1 MESDTDFTGGEDAPV
16 VAGFASFGLDPRL
29 VAAIE
34 SMGFDEP
41 TPIQREA
48 IPTLLAG
55 HDVLGRARTGSG
67 KTAAFGLPLLERVKS
82 GGRQVRA
89 LVLAPT
95 RELALQVTGA
105 MQDFAQK
112 LPIRLVTVYG
122 GAAYGPQLSAL
133 RDGVSV
139 VVGTPGRV
147 LDYMDRGALDLSQLD
162 MLVLDEA
169 DEMLRMGFID
179 DVERVLQAAP
189 ATCQIAL
196 FSATMPDPIRRVANK
211 HLKNPV
217 EVQVESSALSVG
229 HIEQRY
235 VVVPQAHKA
244 EALARVLAAKTEGTT
259 IVFARTRAGAAEASD
274 ALANRGLPVDALH
287 GDLNQGARER
297 VIGRLR
303 AGRLG
308 IVVATDVAARGLDI
322 DHVTHVINLDLPP
335 RAEEYVHRIG
345 RTGRAGREGH
355 AISFVTPSEESRL
368 RTFQRMLKVTIAPMD
383 VPSDAA
389 IARARKARLRAQ
401 LVEIANGELPPEVS
415 AFVDDLGTEMEP
427 TKVAAALLA
436 LVAEARG
443 LDLQEGSD
451 QPPHWARR
459 FAERRAR
466 EQAPRENQSRRGR
479 HEEMDEPRAARPRG
493 PAVDGDE
500 LELVFAVGRARGV
513 RAQDLVGAIAN
524 EADVPG
530 SAIGKI
536 SIVERAS
543 FVRVPRSVAEHLLK
557 HHPMLIIRGKPVRL
571 DLARGEGASR
581 DRRDDDRPRR
591 DGGFEE
597 RPRGPRPPRD
607 GDAEDRP
614 RREARGDF
622 EERPR
627 APRPPR
633 EGEERPRAEGE
644 GEARPPREPQ
654 AEARPRRE
662 RAEGSWEEFD
672 APRDDRPRE
681 DRPREDRP
689 RDDRPR
695 DDRPRGFE
703 GHERRPR
710 SFDRPRTEGA
720 PRTDAVRPEGT
731 RPEREGGERPRK
743 PFGKKPFGKPGGFA
757 PPKRKGGFGKKR

>member
-1 MESDTDFTGGEDAPV
+1 MDSDTDFSGSEAAPEEP
-16 VAGFASFGLDPRL
+16 GFASFGLDPRI

-34 SMGFDEP
+34 SMGFDQP

-48 IPTLLAG
+48 IPTLLSG
-55 HDVLGRARTGSG
+55 RDVLGRARTGSG
-67 KTAAFGLPLLERVKS
+67 KTAAFGLPMLERVKS
-82 GGRQVRA
+82 GGRQVRG

-95 RELALQVTGA
+95 RELALQVTTA
-105 MQDFAQK
+105 LQDFAQK
-112 LPIRLVTVYG
+112 LPVRLVTVYG

-147 LDYMDRGALDLSQLD
+147 LDYLDRGALDLSQLE

-189 ATCQIAL
+189 DTCQIAL
-196 FSATMPDPIRRVANK
+196 FSATMPDPIRRVANA
-211 HLKNPV
+211 HLKDPV

-229 HIEQRY
+229 HIDQRY
-235 VVVPQAHKA
+235 VVVPQGHKA

-274 ALANRGLPVDALH
+274 VLANRGLPVDALH

-297 VIGRLR
+297 VIARLR

-355 AISFVTPSEESRL
+355 AISFVTPAEESRL
-368 RTFQRMLKVTIAPMD
+368 RSFQRMLKVTIAPMD

-389 IARARKARLRAQ
+389 IARARKARLRSQ
-401 LVEIANGELPPEVS
+401 LLEVAAGELPPELS
-415 AFVDDLGTEMEP
+415 TFIDDLSTEIEP

-436 LVAEARG
+436 IVAESRG
-443 LDLQEGSD
+443 LDLHEGSD
-451 QPPHWARR
+451 QPPYWARR

-466 EQAPRENQSRRGR
+466 EQAPRESRRGR
-479 HEEMDEPRAARPRG
+479 HEEDFQEPRARPRG
-493 PAVDGDE
+493 PVPDGDE

-530 SAIGKI
+530 SSIGKI
-536 SIVERAS
+536 SIVDRAS

-557 HHPMLIIRGKPVRL
+557 HHRMLIIRGRPVRL
-571 DLARGEGASR
+571 DLARGEPPAR
-581 DRRDDDRPRR
+581 DRHDERRPRDD
-591 DGGFEE
+591 E
-597 RPRGPRPPRD
+597 
-607 GDAEDRP
+607 
-614 RREARGDF
+614 RGDF

-627 APRPPR
+627 R
-633 EGEERPRAEGE
+633 EARGEADERPRRDDVQERPRREEAR
-644 GEARPPREPQ
+644 ARPPRDED
-654 AEARPRRE
+654 AGERPRR
-662 RAEGSWEEFD
+662 AEGAADGSGAAGERGAGERRWEDFD
-672 APRDDRPRE
+672 APRDERPRRFE
-681 DRPREDRP
+681 G
-689 RDDRPR
+689 
-695 DDRPRGFE
+695 GFE
-703 GHERRPR
+703 GHARRPR
-710 SFDRPRTEGA
+710 SFDRARAEGRPDAPRAEGEGA
-720 PRTDAVRPEGT
+720 
-731 RPEREGGERPRK
+731 ERPKK
-743 PFGKKPFGKPGGFA
+743 PFGKKPFGKPKPGGFA
-757 PPKRKGGFGKKR
+757 PPKRKGGFGKKW

>member
-1 MESDTDFTGGEDAPV
+1 MESDIELSGSEAAPDEP
-16 VAGFASFGLDPRL
+16 GFASFGLDPRI

-34 SMGFDEP
+34 SMGFDQP

-48 IPTLLAG
+48 IPTLLSG
-55 HDVLGRARTGSG
+55 RDVLGRARTGSG
-67 KTAAFGLPLLERVKS
+67 KTAAFGLPMLERVKS
-82 GGRQVRA
+82 GGRQVRG

-95 RELALQVTGA
+95 RELALQVTTA
-105 MQDFAQK
+105 LQDFAQK
-112 LPIRLVTVYG
+112 LPVRLVTVYG

-147 LDYMDRGALDLSQLD
+147 LDYLDRGVLDLSQLE

-189 ATCQIAL
+189 STCQIAL
-196 FSATMPDPIRRVANK
+196 FSATMPDPIRRVANA
-211 HLKNPV
+211 HLKDPV

-229 HIEQRY
+229 HIDQRY
-235 VVVPQAHKA
+235 VVVPQGHKA

-274 ALANRGLPVDALH
+274 VLANRGLPVDALH

-297 VIGRLR
+297 VIARLR

-368 RTFQRMLKVTIAPMD
+368 RSFQRMLKVTIAPMD

-389 IARARKARLRAQ
+389 IARARKARLRSQ
-401 LVEIANGELPPEVS
+401 LLEVAAGELPPEL
-415 AFVDDLGTEMEP
+415 ATFIDDLSTEIEP

-436 LVAEARG
+436 IVAESRG
-443 LDLQEGSD
+443 LDLHEGSD

-466 EQAPRENQSRRGR
+466 EQAPRESRRGR
-479 HEEMDEPRAARPRG
+479 HEEDFQEPRARPRG
-493 PAVDGDE
+493 PVPDGDE

-536 SIVERAS
+536 SIVDRAS
-543 FVRVPRSVAEHLLK
+543 FVKVPRSVAEHLLK
-557 HHPMLIIRGKPVRL
+557 HHRMLIIRGRPVRL
-571 DLARGEGASR
+571 DLARGEPPAR
-581 DRRDDDRPRR
+581 DRRDERR
-591 DGGFEE
+591 
-597 RPRGPRPPRD
+597 PRD
-607 GDAEDRP
+607 GERGDFEERP
-614 RREARGDF
+614 RREARGDA

-627 APRPPR
+627 RDDAEERPRREEARPRPPR
-633 EGEERPRAEGE
+633 DEDAGERPRRAEGAEGSTVDRGAGERGAGERRWEDFDAPRDERPRRFEGGFEGHARRPRSFERPRTEGRPDASRAEGE
-644 GEARPPREPQ
+644 GA
-654 AEARPRRE
+654 
-662 RAEGSWEEFD
+662 
-672 APRDDRPRE
+672 
-681 DRPREDRP
+681 
-689 RDDRPR
+689 
-695 DDRPRGFE
+695 
-703 GHERRPR
+703 
-710 SFDRPRTEGA
+710 
-720 PRTDAVRPEGT
+720 
-731 RPEREGGERPRK
+731 ERPKK
-743 PFGKKPFGKPGGFA
+743 PFGKKPFGKPKPGGFA
-757 PPKRKGGFGKKR
+757 PPKRKGGFKKW

>member
-1 MESDTDFTGGEDAPV
+1 MDSDTDFSGSEAAPDEP
-16 VAGFASFGLDPRL
+16 GFASFGLDPRI

-34 SMGFDEP
+34 SMGFDQP

-48 IPTLLAG
+48 IPTLLSG
-55 HDVLGRARTGSG
+55 RDVLGRARTGSG
-67 KTAAFGLPLLERVKS
+67 KTAAFGLPMLERVKS
-82 GGRQVRA
+82 GGRQVRG

-95 RELALQVTGA
+95 RELALQVTTA
-105 MQDFAQK
+105 LQDFAQK
-112 LPIRLVTVYG
+112 LPVRLVTVYG
-122 GAAYGPQLSAL
+122 GASYGPQLSAL

-147 LDYMDRGALDLSQLD
+147 LDYLDRGALDLSQLE

-189 ATCQIAL
+189 STCQIAL
-196 FSATMPDPIRRVANK
+196 FSATMPDPIRRVANA

-235 VVVPQAHKA
+235 VVVPQGHKA

-274 ALANRGLPVDALH
+274 VLANRGLPVDALH

-297 VIGRLR
+297 VIARLR

-368 RTFQRMLKVTIAPMD
+368 RSFQRMLKVTIAPMD

-389 IARARKARLRAQ
+389 IARARKARLRSQ
-401 LVEIANGELPPEVS
+401 LLEVAAGELPPELS
-415 AFVDDLGTEMEP
+415 TFIDDLSTEIEP

-436 LVAEARG
+436 IVAESRG
-443 LDLQEGSD
+443 LDLHEGSD

-466 EQAPRENQSRRGR
+466 EQAPRESRRGR
-479 HEEMDEPRAARPRG
+479 HEEDSQEPRARPRG
-493 PAVDGDE
+493 PVPDGDE

-536 SIVERAS
+536 SIVDRAS
-543 FVRVPRSVAEHLLK
+543 FVKVPRTVAEHLLK
-557 HHPMLIIRGKPVRL
+557 HHRMLIIRGRPVRL
-571 DLARGEGASR
+571 DLARGEPPAR
-581 DRRDDDRPRR
+581 DRRDERRARDDG
-591 DGGFEE
+591 DFEE
-597 RPRGPRPPRD
+597 RPR
-607 GDAEDRP
+607 
-614 RREARGDF
+614 REPRGDF

-627 APRPPR
+627 REPR
-633 EGEERPRAEGE
+633 GDFEERPRREAEGGGRPRRDE
-644 GEARPPREPQ
+644 AARPPRDDEGG
-654 AEARPRRE
+654 ESPRRVE
-662 RAEGSWEEFD
+662 ASRPEGARAEGARTERSWEDFD
-672 APRDDRPRE
+672 APRDERPRRFE
-681 DRPREDRP
+681 G
-689 RDDRPR
+689 
-695 DDRPRGFE
+695 GFE
-703 GHERRPR
+703 GHARRPR
-710 SFDRPRTEGA
+710 SFDRARTEGRA
-720 PRTDAVRPEGT
+720 EG
-731 RPEREGGERPRK
+731 EGAERPKK
-743 PFGKKPFGKPGGFA
+743 PFGKKPFGKPKPGGFA